1 MGDSNVVMRPEKHS
15 RHRGD
20 KYDLTMASA
29 DIDADMHV
37 RILQGEL
44 GENLTPP
51 RVSSPHGSQLR
62 LDNRSNEDLS
72 IMNIQLHEPA

>member
-1 MGDSNVVMRPEKHS
+1 MRTENRSKHS

-20 KYDLTMASA
+20 KYNLTMASA
-29 DIDADMHV
+29 DIEADMHV

-44 GENLTPP
+44 GESLTPP
-51 RVSSPHGSQLR
+51 RISSPNESKLR

-72 IMNIQLHEPA
+72 IMNIQVH